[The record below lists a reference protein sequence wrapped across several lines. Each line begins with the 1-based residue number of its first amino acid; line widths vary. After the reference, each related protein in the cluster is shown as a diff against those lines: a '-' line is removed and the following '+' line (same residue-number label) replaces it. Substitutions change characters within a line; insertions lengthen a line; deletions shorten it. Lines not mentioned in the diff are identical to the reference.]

1 LAPLLS
7 FLSQALWGRRD
18 RRIVLG
24 GRQVISTGLSNT
36 PWNDFYHHCMTVTW
50 PGFFSGVIAVFI
62 LLNGFF
68 ALLFSLGDH
77 PIANLPPEHP
87 SYLIYF
93 SIETLSTVGY
103 GFMYPQTHY
112 AHIVASTEMFTG
124 LVYAAVMTGLIFA
137 RFSRPQARFVF
148 ARTIAVGQHEAK
160 PTLMIRVA
168 NARHNTISDA
178 SASLWLIRTETT
190 AENMSFRRFHNLKL
204 ERSQNPIFVL
214 SWTLFHVVDE
224 SSPLSGMSEESLSAM
239 EAALVLSIQGHDE
252 HFASLV
258 NDRKT
263 YSAPDFRFNH
273 RYVDILQTDAN
284 GGLRLDYRR
293 FHDVEPERPSKDV
306 LDY

>member
-1 LAPLLS
+1 MPPLLWS
-7 FLSQALWGRRD
+7 FLSQAIWGRRD
-18 RRIVLG
+18 RRLSLA

-36 PWNDFYHHCMTVTW
+36 LWNDFYHHCMTVTW
-50 PGFFSGVIAVFI
+50 LGFFAGVVAVFI

-68 ALLFSLGDH
+68 ALLFSLGDN
-77 PIANLPPEHP
+77 PVANLPPDHP

-112 AHIVASTEMFTG
+112 GHIVASIEMFTG

-148 ARTIAVGQHEAK
+148 ARTVAVGRNEAK

-190 AENMSFRRFHNLKL
+190 PEDNSFRRFHQLKL

-214 SWTLFHVVDE
+214 SWTIFHVIDE
-224 SSPLSGMSEESLSAM
+224 TSPLFGMNEETLATT
-239 EAALVLSIQGHDE
+239 EAALILGVQGHDE

-258 NDRKT
+258 SDRKT
-263 YSAPDFRFNH
+263 YSAQDFKFNH
-273 RYVDILQTDAN
+273 RYVDIIQVNGN
-284 GGLRLDYRR
+284 GGLKLDYQH
-293 FHDVEPERPSKDV
+293 FHDVEPERS
-306 LDY
+306 